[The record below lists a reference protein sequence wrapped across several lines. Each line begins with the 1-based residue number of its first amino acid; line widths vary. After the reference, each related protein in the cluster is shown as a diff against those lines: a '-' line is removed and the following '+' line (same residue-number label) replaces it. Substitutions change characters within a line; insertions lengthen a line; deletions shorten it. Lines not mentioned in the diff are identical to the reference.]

1 MQTVLIEKE
10 KMRVRV
16 PAKTWQDA
24 VRQAGA
30 VLEEAGSITHDYTEA
45 MVHAVEELGPY
56 MVIMPG
62 FAIAHAAPSEA
73 VRREDLS
80 LITLAEPV
88 CFGSPN
94 DPVSVI
100 LCVACTDR
108 ESHVRALQ
116 RVALALDEDD
126 IFTRMAGAGTVDAL
140 FDILHHN

>member
-45 MVHAVEELGPY
+45 MVHAVEELG
-56 MVIMPG
+56 
-62 FAIAHAAPSEA
+62 PSEA

>member
-108 ESHVRALQ
+108 ESHVREWKKSSAL
-116 RVALALDEDD
+116 
-126 IFTRMAGAGTVDAL
+126 
-140 FDILHHN
+140 